1 MKQITQN
8 LKTGKSAVV
17 DVPLHNLQAG
27 YLLIQTQTS
36 LISAGTERMLVG
48 FGKSSYLQ
56 KAKQQPDKVKE
67 VIQKIKTDGF
77 ATTYEAVKAK
87 LEKPMTIG
95 YCNVGRVVAVG
106 DGVDGF
112 AIGDLVAS
120 NGPHAEYVSVPKNL
134 CAKVPTGVVPEKAV
148 FTVLGTIALQSIR
161 LIKPELGETIVVSG
175 LGLVGLLAVQF
186 LRSHGCSVIGLDF
199 NAGRLKL
206 AEKYG
211 AKTINLSTVDDPV
224 AKVACMVNQPGV
236 DGVLIAA
243 ATKSNDP
250 VSQAAKMTR
259 QRGRIVLV
267 GVTGLELSRADFYE
281 KELSFQVSCS
291 YGPGR
296 YDESY
301 ENKGVDYPFGF
312 VRWTEQRNFQAVLHA
327 MQEGWLSIEDLIT
340 NTYDIEKAEAA
351 YEALLNDKQ
360 ALGILINYPHQII
373 PDKVKQVA
381 LQTTQLQNKKNDLD
395 AKLTNTSLNVS
406 CIGAGNYASR
416 MLIPAFQK
424 AGVSFDSVYTTT
436 GLSAKSMAAKFNF
449 NQAST
454 DLNNL
459 WKKSKSNVVAIA
471 TRHNSHADLVCRA
484 LESDKH
490 VFVEKPLALTMD
502 EVNKIEKSYRD
513 KGGQFKVMV
522 GFNRR
527 FSPFV
532 KKMKQLLTITAAPMS
547 ITMTVNAGAIPADHW
562 TQVDLVGGGRIIGEA
577 CHFIDLARFLTGS
590 KIIDSSIQ
598 FMSGAGVTTHDTAVI
613 SLKFSDGS
621 IASINYLANGNK
633 AVAKERIEVFTQG
646 KVLQLDNF
654 RKLTAY
660 GFKGFT
666 KMKSFKQDKGQLE
679 CVNAFV
685 KSLQGQ
691 EELIHF
697 DEVLEI
703 ARVSIKLAQLN

>member
-8 LKTGKSAVV
+8 LKTGKSVVV
-17 DVPLHNLQAG
+17 DVPLQKLKAG
-27 YLLIQTQTS
+27 HVLVQTKIS
-36 LISAGTERMLVG
+36 LISAGTERMLVD
-48 FGKSSYLQ
+48 FGQSSYLQ
-56 KAKQQPDKVKE
+56 KAKRQPDKVKE

-87 LEKPMTIG
+87 LEKPLAIG

-120 NGPHAEYVSVPKNL
+120 NGPHAEYVSVPQNL
-134 CAKVPTGVVPEKAV
+134 CAKIPAGVAPEKAV
-148 FTVLGTIALQSIR
+148 FTVLGSIALQSIR

-186 LRSHGCSVIGLDF
+186 LRSHGCRVIGLDF
-199 NAGRLKL
+199 NADRLKL

-211 AKTINLSTVDDPV
+211 ANAVNLSTVDDPV
-224 AKVACMVNQPGV
+224 AKVASIVKQPGV

-250 VSQAAKMTR
+250 VSQAAKMCR

-301 ENKGVDYPFGF
+301 ENKGVDYPFGL

-327 MQEGWLSIEDLIT
+327 MQENWLSVEDLIT
-340 NTYDIEKAEAA
+340 NNYDIEKAEAA
-351 YEALLNDKQ
+351 YETLLNDKQ
-360 ALGILINYPHQII
+360 SLGILIHYPHQSL
-373 PDKVKQVA
+373 PDKVEQVA
-381 LQTTQLQNKKNDLD
+381 LQTIQLSANKNDLD
-395 AKLTNTSLNVS
+395 VKLTNTSLNVS

-424 AGVSFDSVYTTT
+424 AGVNFDSIYTTT
-436 GLSAKSMAAKFNF
+436 GLSAKTMAAKFNF
-449 NQAST
+449 SQAST

-459 WKKSKSNVVAIA
+459 WNKSESNVVVIA
-471 TRHNSHADLVCRA
+471 TQHNSHADLVCRA
-484 LESDKH
+484 LESEKH

-502 EVNKIEKSYRD
+502 GVNKIEKLYHE

-532 KKMKQLLTITAAPMS
+532 KKMKQLLTILSAPMS
-547 ITMTVNAGAIPADHW
+547 ITMTINAGAIPADHW
-562 TQVDLVGGGRIIGEA
+562 TQDQTIGGGRIVGEA
-577 CHFIDLARFLTGS
+577 CHFIDLARFLTGA
-590 KIIDSSIQ
+590 KIIDCSIQ
-598 FMSGAGVTTHDTAVI
+598 LMSVSGVETHDTAVI
-613 SLKFSDGS
+613 LLKFSDGS

-660 GFKGFT
+660 GFKGFR
-666 KMKSFKQDKGQLE
+666 KMKSFKQNKGQIE
-679 CVNAFV
+679 CVQSFIESIHNQ
-685 KSLQGQ
+685 K
-691 EELIHF
+691 ELISF
-697 DEVLEI
+697 DELLEI
-703 ARVSIKLAQLN
+703 ARVSIQLAQLD